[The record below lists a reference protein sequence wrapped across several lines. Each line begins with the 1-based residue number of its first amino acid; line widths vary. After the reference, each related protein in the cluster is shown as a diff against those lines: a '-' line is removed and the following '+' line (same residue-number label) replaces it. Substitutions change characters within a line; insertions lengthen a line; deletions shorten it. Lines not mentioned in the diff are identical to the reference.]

1 MCIYIYIFDFLWLK
15 PFWLKLAC
23 SLYISL
29 FLFVHFL
36 ELMVS
41 VEQLWEEDYDSAL
54 VDDGWSDDGTST
66 EIQCEISLKECDE
79 RGFVLAEFDGH

>member
-1 MCIYIYIFDFLWLK
+1 M
-15 PFWLKLAC
+15 
-23 SLYISL
+23 
-29 FLFVHFL
+29 
-36 ELMVS
+36 S